1 VLSRQHI
8 SPQTPT
14 GATLVADGATF
25 RVWAPEAAAV
35 YLHGIF
41 GGQVF
46 DRLTD
51 DRLLQKDERGY
62 WTGYQTGARD
72 GDRYRFWVQGAGSSG
87 HKRDPCARELDP
99 EGFPN
104 CFCILR
110 AGDGFPW
117 HDRGF
122 ATPDFSDMIV
132 YQLHVG
138 TFAIRKP
145 GVASNFLDVALKI
158 PYLADLGIN
167 VLQPLPVDEQEAH
180 PSMGYGGADLFSPD
194 FPYIAV
200 EDLPF
205 YLARLNELYAAKHR
219 SALALADIQS
229 GPGQLKALI
238 DLCHLYGIAVVLDV
252 VYNHAGG
259 FSVNGQ
265 LDDNCLYYMDRR
277 TNRGNNNDSLYFT
290 DQDRGTGGLAFALWN
305 DGVSKFLIDNAR
317 YYLEELHADGFRY
330 DEISTLISTNQGS
343 GWEFCRALTSN
354 LRGFRNRILQNA
366 EFWAGRFADIPAS
379 PLPVVAPAEAG
390 GMGFDVVQHDYLRSV
405 LRGAVGA
412 ASGGANANVSMSALS
427 AALYPPAFDHA
438 WRAVTCIENH
448 DLVLAGRDPRLPALA
463 DPSNH
468 RSWYARSRSRVAT
481 AILLTAPG
489 IPQIFMG
496 QEFLEDRPWDVDPR
510 GPNLLSWG
518 GLDAPSD
525 STMSD
530 HLRFTKDLIRLRRD
544 LPALRSDNV
553 HAFYQ
558 SDNDRVIAY
567 HRWREGSGD
576 DVIVVASFSEATWT
590 GYRLGFP
597 AGGVWRERFNS
608 DVYDHWVNPQ
618 VAGNGGVVVAEGRGL
633 HGFPASAPIVI
644 PANGVVVFARG

>member
-1 VLSRQHI
+1 MLSRQHI
-8 SPQTPT
+8 FPQTPT

-25 RVWAPEAAAV
+25 RVWAPEASAV

-41 GGQVF
+41 GGEVF

-62 WTGYQTGARD
+62 WTGYQAGARD
-72 GDRYRFWVQGAGSSG
+72 SDRYRFWVEGLGSSG
-87 HKRDPCARELDP
+87 YKRDPCARELDP
-99 EGFPN
+99 KGFPN

-117 HDRGF
+117 HDQNF
-122 ATPDFSDMIV
+122 VTPDFSDMIV
-132 YQLHVG
+132 YQLHIG

-158 PYLADLGIN
+158 PYLAELGIN
-167 VLQPLPVDEQEAH
+167 VLQPLPVDEQECN
-180 PSMGYGGADLFSPD
+180 PNMGYSGADLFSPD

-205 YLARLNELYAAKHR
+205 YLEKLNELYAAKHQ
-219 SALALADIQS
+219 SAVALADIQS
-229 GPGQLKALI
+229 GPGQLKALV
-238 DLCHLYGIAVVLDV
+238 DLCHVHGIAVVFDV

-259 FSVNGQ
+259 FSIDGR

-277 TNRGNNNDSLYFT
+277 PNRGNNNDSLYFT

-305 DGVSKFLIDNAR
+305 DDVSKFLIDNAR

-330 DEISTLISTNQGS
+330 DEISTLISTSQGS
-343 GWEFCRALTSN
+343 GWQFCRALTSN

-366 EFWAGRFADIPAS
+366 EFWAGRFPDIPAS
-379 PLPVVAPAEAG
+379 ALPVVAPAEAG

-412 ASGGANANVSMSALS
+412 ASGGANANVSMSAIA

-438 WRAVTCIENH
+438 WRAVTCVENH
-448 DLVLAGRDPRLPALA
+448 DLVLAGREPRLPALA

-496 QEFLEDRPWDVDPR
+496 QEFFEDKPWDVDPR
-510 GPNLLSWG
+510 GPNLLSWD
-518 GLDAPSD
+518 GLEAPSD
-525 STMSD
+525 PTMRD
-530 HLRFTKDLIRLRRD
+530 HLRFTRDLIRLRRD

-558 SDNDRVIAY
+558 SDRDRVMAY

-576 DVIVVASFSEATWT
+576 DVIVVASFAETTWT
-590 GYRLGFP
+590 GYELGFP
-597 AGGVWRERFNS
+597 SSGLWKERFNS

-618 VAGNGGVVVAEGRGL
+618 VAGNGGGVFADGRGL
-633 HGFPASAPIVI
+633 HGFTASAEIVI
-644 PANGVVVFARG
+644 PANSVLAFVRV